1 MTSFRASLAVR
12 GAASSVTVLVAGLLL
27 TSCVASLEATVSA
40 DEARDSLVST
50 VEDSAAQIGVAGQ
63 TESLRN
69 VALATTGHG
78 DLVSP

>member
-1 MTSFRASLAVR
+1 M
-12 GAASSVTVLVAGLLL
+12 
-27 TSCVASLEATVSA
+27 ASLEATVSA